1 MSRPEHVSPPE
12 LFYNER
18 EASKYARSTR
28 MMQIQSQISERA
40 LELLNLPDNTHGLLL
55 DVGCG
60 TGMSG
65 SVIEEN
71 GHAWIGVDISKD
83 MLDIAATNIKDEGS
97 DGDVVHRDMGTG
109 LGFRGGVFDG
119 AISISAVQWLCYS
132 SHKEHVPKLRLK
144 RFFQELYGA
153 LRRGARAVLQLYPET
168 PQQMELITSAAM
180 AVGFTGGVV
189 VDYPNSA
196 KAKKFYL
203 VLSAGQPTQ
212 LPRGKDGAGEERP
225 LFHPG
230 RRSANADTVDYESER
245 RGFRGKKRSRNEDV
259 NIKSR
264 EWVMNKKDRQRRQG
278 KEVARDSKYSGR
290 RRKGKF

>member
-12 LFYNER
+12 LFYNEK

-40 LELLNLPDNTHGLLL
+40 LELLNLPSGAQGLIL
-55 DVGCG
+55 DIGCG

-65 SVIEEN
+65 SVLEEH
-71 GHAWIGVDISKD
+71 GHMWIGCDISKD
-83 MLDIAATNIKDEGS
+83 MLDIAATSIADDGL
-97 DGDVVHRDMGTG
+97 DGDVLQRDMGTG

-132 SHKEHVPKLRLK
+132 SHKDHVPKLRLK
-144 RFFQELYGA
+144 RFFQELYSS

-168 PQQMELITSAAM
+168 PQQMELITAAAM

-203 VLSAGQPTQ
+203 VLFAGRASASEQAQ
-212 LPRGKDGAGEERP
+212 ALPSGRSEEEGV
-225 LFHPG
+225 FHPG
-230 RRSANADTVDYESER
+230 KKDTVDFESQR
-245 RGFRGKKRSRNEDV
+245 RGFRGKKRSRRENV
-259 NIKSR
+259 NIKSK
-264 EWVMNKKDRQRRQG
+264 EWVMQKKDRMRKQG
-278 KEVARDSKYSGR
+278 KDVARDSKYSA
-290 RRKGKF
+290 RKRNGKF